1 MKNFKK
7 DPGKIRLAKKVDDIE
22 KQEKAADSKEFRTP
36 PYRAVMISVTAILCL
51 AIAAGGIV
59 LTMGVFRNSQTD
71 SVADNSGAVP
81 VNDSASYR
89 VDSFSTDPIY
99 NSEPSEHISANSGEI
114 VTAPP
119 PQTTVAATVAD
130 TKENS
135 ADDVPEQTHS
145 AAAVR
150 PSASTAVSISERGY
164 DGNVLFG

>member
-1 MKNFKK
+1 MKNLKK

-81 VNDSASYR
+81 VNDSASYQ
-89 VDSFSTDPIY
+89 VVSFSADPIY

-119 PQTTVAATVAD
+119 PQTTAAATVAG
-130 TKENS
+130 TTENS